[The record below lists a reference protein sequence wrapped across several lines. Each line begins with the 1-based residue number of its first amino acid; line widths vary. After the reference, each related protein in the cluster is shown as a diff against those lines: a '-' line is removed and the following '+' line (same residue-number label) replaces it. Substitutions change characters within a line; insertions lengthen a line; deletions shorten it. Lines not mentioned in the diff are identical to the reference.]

1 MPEGLVCKEKY
12 EGGKL
17 VSRLCIKGDIF
28 FLKQDFPRPQ
38 YGLSEIESCEQC
50 PVFPPPTGQ
59 GVSKDEIKN
68 LIEDTLKVRRFLKDL
83 IRGIIE

>member
-1 MPEGLVCKEKY
+1 MSEGLICKEKY
-12 EGGKL
+12 EDGKL

-38 YGLSEIESCEQC
+38 YELSEIESCEQC
-50 PVFPPPTGQ
+50 PVFPSAGQ
-59 GVSKDEIKN
+59 DIPKDEIKN
-68 LIEDTLKVRRFLKDL
+68 LIEDVLKDRRFLKDL